1 MDYLAVGIPKDIYKI
16 CMTNKVDLPS
26 KLSDFPNLTTYSSSA
41 VTRSQNGIKVGPA
54 PRYDPSKKNQRT
66 SSDPTETTFSELPE
80 HPSTDAEEQPQ
91 ETTMHHVDIQNIVE
105 PTNQHNQDDASVHKA
120 HGNSPPKKSSSN
132 KNNTKD
138 SMGQNNIVYLH
149 LLFACRNQKLL
160 ELLSSK
166 QNIIGFP
173 RCRRNETYK
182 CPICLKMKY
191 GKIERNLLSS
201 QIHLGPGQ
209 MFSMDFAFLNTTSVR
224 GFSAYLSA
232 TCFTT
237 AYPFGFPVCNKRAP
251 LDLIRWLID
260 VMERQ
265 GRKVLF
271 LRFDKGGKLARN
283 YEVGKLLVE
292 NMSSCS
298 QREPSLLLLMGRM
311 SAATEHIAK

>member
-1 MDYLAVGIPKDIYKI
+1 
-16 CMTNKVDLPS
+16 
-26 KLSDFPNLTTYSSSA
+26 
-41 VTRSQNGIKVGPA
+41 
-54 PRYDPSKKNQRT
+54 
-66 SSDPTETTFSELPE
+66 
-80 HPSTDAEEQPQ
+80 
-91 ETTMHHVDIQNIVE
+91 MHHVDNQHIVE

-149 LLFACRNQKLL
+149 LLFACRNQKSL

-191 GKIERNLLSS
+191 GKIERDLLSS

-209 MFSMDFAFLNTTSVR
+209 IFSMDFSFLNTTSIR

-237 AYPFGFPVCNKRAP
+237 AYPFGFPVRNKRSP
-251 LDLIRWLID
+251 LDLIIWLID

-271 LRFDKGGKLARN
+271 LRFDEGDELVRN

-292 NMSSCS
+292 KHVIMQSTGAFASSLNGKDERSHRTYSEMMRCM
-298 QREPSLLLLMGRM
+298 L
-311 SAATEHIAK
+311 HIARQPQEQWCYAFCYSIFLCR